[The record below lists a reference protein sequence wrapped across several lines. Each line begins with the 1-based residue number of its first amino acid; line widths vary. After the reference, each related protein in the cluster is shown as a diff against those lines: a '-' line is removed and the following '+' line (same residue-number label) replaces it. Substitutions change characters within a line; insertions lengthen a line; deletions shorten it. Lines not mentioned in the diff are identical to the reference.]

1 MSHLVK
7 IRKGWE
13 NENLASYLLSKF
25 SFVAQPST
33 IGDDIGADFY
43 CTLFKIAEKGKDKFL
58 LPKNSFAIQIKS
70 DNRKINNRKINNR
83 KINNRKINNIKID
96 ITNKIEYLSN
106 LELPFFVGVI
116 NQSKLKLSIFSGE
129 YFSQFIS
136 LKTPNEL
143 VAELCDRN
151 KIQDYYEDLGN
162 KKFIIKFP
170 KVAEIKADISQE
182 DLKVKIEEISQI
194 ISISLKNIASRK
206 NCEYIFYQYGKNEIQ
221 INAGKDSAKTF
232 RENFIKRLAEN
243 FYNLMWIYQNKK
255 AKFNIEEFRIYE
267 SLFLKMRR
275 RKLLSPDYVS
285 SIYKSL
291 KKLLNG
297 SSTKV

>member
-70 DNRKINNRKINNR
+70 NNRKIN
-83 KINNRKINNIKID
+83 

-116 NQSKLKLSIFSGE
+116 NQSELKLSIFSGE

-136 LKTPNEL
+136 LKTPNNL
-143 VAELCDRN
+143 VAELCERD
-151 KIQDYYEDLGN
+151 KIQDYYEELGN

-182 DLKVKIEEISQI
+182 DLKVKVEEIFQI

-243 FYNLMWIYQNKK
+243 FYNLVWIYQNKK
-255 AKFNIEEFRIYE
+255 AEFNIEEFRIYE

-285 SIYKSL
+285 SIYESL

>member
-58 LPKNSFAIQIKS
+58 VPKNSFAIQIKS
-70 DNRKINNRKINNR
+70 NDRKIN
-83 KINNRKINNIKID
+83 

-116 NQSKLKLSIFSGE
+116 NQSELKLSIFSGE

-136 LKTPNEL
+136 LKTPNNL
-143 VAELCDRN
+143 VAELCERD
-151 KIQDYYEDLGN
+151 KIQDYYEELGN

-182 DLKVKIEEISQI
+182 DLKVKIEEIFQI

-255 AKFNIEEFRIYE
+255 AEFNFEEFRIYE

-285 SIYKSL
+285 SIYESL

>member
-70 DNRKINNRKINNR
+70 NNRKIN
-83 KINNRKINNIKID
+83 

-116 NQSKLKLSIFSGE
+116 NQSELKLSIFSGE

-136 LKTPNEL
+136 LKTPNNL
-143 VAELCDRN
+143 VAELCERD
-151 KIQDYYEDLGN
+151 KIQDYYKELGN

-182 DLKVKIEEISQI
+182 DLKVKVEEIFQI

-255 AKFNIEEFRIYE
+255 AEFNIEEFRIYE

-285 SIYKSL
+285 SIYESL

>member
-25 SFVAQPST
+25 SFIAQPST

-43 CTLFKIAEKGKDKFL
+43 CTLFRIEEKGKDKFL
-58 LPKNSFAIQIKS
+58 IPKNSFAIQIKS
-70 DNRKINNRKINNR
+70 NDRKIN
-83 KINNRKINNIKID
+83 

-116 NQSKLKLSIFSGE
+116 NQSELKLSIFSGE

-136 LKTPNEL
+136 LKTPNNL
-143 VAELCDRN
+143 VAELCERD
-151 KIQDYYEDLGN
+151 KIQDYYEELGN

-170 KVAEIKADISQE
+170 KVAEIKADISQD
-182 DLKVKIEEISQI
+182 DLKVKIEEIFQV

-221 INAGKDSAKTF
+221 INAGRDSANTF

-243 FYNLMWIYQNKK
+243 FYNLMWIYQNKR
-255 AKFNIEEFRIYE
+255 AEFNIEEFRIYE

-275 RKLLSPDYVS
+275 LKLLSPDYVS
-285 SIYKSL
+285 SIYESL